1 MPHSYN
7 MMKCRADIAL
17 CRHTGNGA
25 VIARCS
31 QPEVGWLGWRSS
43 ADENLL
49 KAIANAC
56 AYDRGHCTTMD
67 RIGAS
72 TSTARTTE
80 GDADGNSGKVSGPLF
95 QEVLTTPTCLNTFH
109 AEYIV
114 GNQAS

>member
-1 MPHSYN
+1 MLPSAGKFCVIYQSYN
-7 MMKCRADIAL
+7 VMKYRADISV

-56 AYDRGHCTTMD
+56 AYDRGHCTMLD
-67 RIGAS
+67 RVGAC

-80 GDADGNSGKVSGPLF
+80 GDADGSGGKVLMTPSFLHLF
-95 QEVLTTPTCLNTFH
+95 CAQF
-109 AEYIV
+109 
-114 GNQAS
+114 